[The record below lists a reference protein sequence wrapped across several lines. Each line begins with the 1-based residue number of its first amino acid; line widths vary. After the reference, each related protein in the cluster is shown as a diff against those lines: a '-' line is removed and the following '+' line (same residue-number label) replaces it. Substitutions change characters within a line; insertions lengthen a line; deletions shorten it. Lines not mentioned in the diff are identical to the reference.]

1 MVPMMG
7 LTEMEFQNE
16 IQDPS
21 TAESP
26 ANNVRNSSAQD
37 DCPCSR
43 RAGMEGNKEFEEILQ
58 VLAGC

>member
-1 MVPMMG
+1 
-7 LTEMEFQNE
+7 MEFHNE
-16 IQDPS
+16 TQDPS

-43 RAGMEGNKEFEEILQ
+43 RAGMEGDKEFEEILQ